1 MTVTFTIVVVFV
13 VWPCPPSSASG
24 GFSGASFSASRPRI
38 GRARWSA
45 LVLVLRGA
53 SFGAGTPVRARPPQ
67 GAGSEV
73 RGLRSGIAV
82 ALSHLSGRRLR
93 RSDGASNL
101 GGGRIWHARVRHCC
115 GVRFACR
122 TDSPSCVCSSVWC
135 LTRRYRPRDA
145 RCASGSSTRS
155 TRLRAASFPAC
166 RPDSEF
172 SSACRLR
179 VPGAVR
185 RSRARQTEDRVV
197 GCATGAC
204 QHRSRP

>member
-1 MTVTFTIVVVFV
+1 M
-13 VWPCPPSSASG
+13 
-24 GFSGASFSASRPRI
+24 
-38 GRARWSA
+38 
-45 LVLVLRGA
+45 LVLRGA
-53 SFGAGTPVRARPPQ
+53 SFGADTPVRARSRR

-82 ALSHLSGRRLR
+82 VLSNPSGRRLR
-93 RSDGASNL
+93 RSNGTSDL

-155 TRLRAASFPAC
+155 NRPRAAAFSAR
-166 RPDSEF
+166 RPDFRS
-172 SSACRLR
+172 SSARPG
-179 VPGAVR
+179 VPEAVR
-185 RSRARQTEDRVV
+185 RSCARQTEDRVV